1 MKKQAEISK
10 DEYFEAKE
18 LTKKFEAQQNSK
30 HVESYT
36 CINCK
41 EKEITPM
48 NPERI
53 DMMRQDKGMWNDGT
67 VALISFG
74 YGSRLDLTEFFVGIC
89 DNCMESLEQSALAK
103 EVRSFH
109 SKLYK

>member
-1 MKKQAEISK
+1 MKKQVEISK
-10 DEYFEAKE
+10 DEYFEAQE
-18 LTKKFEAQQNSK
+18 LIKKYKAQQSSK

-48 NPERI
+48 NPENI
-53 DMMRQDKGMWNDGT
+53 DIMRQDKGMWNDGT
-67 VALISFG
+67 VALIGFG
-74 YGSRLDLTEFFVGIC
+74 YGSKLDLTEFFVGIC
-89 DNCMESLEQSALAK
+89 DNCMESLEASALAK
-103 EVRSFH
+103 HVGSFY